1 MTTIT
6 SITILPE
13 RFTPP
18 GKPDLTYFAEVTRGR
33 RTKFYSVSAASMQ
46 RAARAITGRSNRGQ
60 ASVRPFLA
68 GDLGY
73 VATIG
78 EGLR

>member
-6 SITILPE
+6 SITVVSEP
-13 RFTPP
+13 FVPP
-18 GKPDLTYFAEVTRGR
+18 GKPDLTYFAEVMHGPRP
-33 RTKFYSVSAASMQ
+33 KLYSISAASMG
-46 RAARAITGRSNRGQ
+46 RVATAIWSLQCRGK

-68 GDLGY
+68 ADLGY